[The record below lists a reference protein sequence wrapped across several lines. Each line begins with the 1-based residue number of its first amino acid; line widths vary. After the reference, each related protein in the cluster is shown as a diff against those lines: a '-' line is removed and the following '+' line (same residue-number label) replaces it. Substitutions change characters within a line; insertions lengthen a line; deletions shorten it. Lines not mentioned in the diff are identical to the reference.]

1 MPAVKLS
8 WFDGGLMPPRPAQ
21 LPDSVVLDREGGV
34 VFIGDQGILL
44 HGTYGGKPKLYP
56 ETLMEVATAVPQT
69 LPRIATSH
77 EMNWANACKGQGQ
90 TTSPIEYAARLTEV
104 MLLGLVALRTGQ
116 GVKIQYDGAA
126 GRITNNDNANQYLT
140 REYRVGWSV

>member
-1 MPAVKLS
+1 MTKS
-8 WFDGGLMPPRPAQ
+8 TMF
-21 LPDSVVLDREGGV
+21 
-34 VFIGDQGILL
+34 
-44 HGTYGGKPKLYP
+44 
-56 ETLMEVATAVPQT
+56 ATAAAVFAVSTFATASFAQVPCT
-69 LPRIATSH
+69 GVIACKGQSACKTAKSSCKG
-77 EMNWANACKGQGQ
+77 MNACKGQGQ

-140 REYRVGWSV
+140 REYRTGWSV

>member
-1 MPAVKLS
+1 MS

-34 VFIGDQGILL
+34 VFIGDKGILL
-44 HGTYGGKPKLYP
+44 HGTYGSKPKVYP
-56 ETLMEVATAVPQT
+56 EALMEAAVSV
-69 LPRIATSH
+69 PRTMTRIVTSH

-104 MLLGLVALRTGQ
+104 MLLGNVALRAGQ
-116 GVKIQYDGAA
+116 GVKILYDGAT
-126 GRITNNDNANQYLT
+126 GRITNNEKANQYLT
-140 REYRVGWSV
+140 REYRAGWSV